1 MIRLSPLIV
10 ALLAVLSMTGPLAVG
25 AARAQSA
32 PPPVVAPS
40 GAKPNV
46 AYSAPVSTQP
56 LPDELTRAKLIWT
69 AMVAIEQANESG
81 NYSVLRDISSPS
93 FQAANDPSRL
103 TQIFAGIRS
112 TNIDLSNTLLL
123 APTYTQPPAI
133 DGRGMMRLSG
143 GFGLRPTAV
152 LFDLTFQ
159 WVSNRWRLF
168 GVSLGARSIPTG
180 GPIAPPP
187 APPAPVRK

>member
-1 MIRLSPLIV
+1 MIRHFVIV
-10 ALLAVLSMTGPLAVG
+10 AVLAVLSTTGPLPIA

-40 GAKPNV
+40 GAPPNV

-69 AMVAIEQANESG
+69 TMIAIEQANESG

-93 FQAANDPSRL
+93 FQVANDPSRL
-103 TQIFAGIRS
+103 TEIFAGIRS

-123 APTYTQPPAI
+123 APSYRQPPGI
-133 DGRGMMRLSG
+133 DGKGMMHLNG
-143 GFGLRPTAV
+143 AFGLRPTAV

-159 WVSNRWRLF
+159 WVANRWKLF
-168 GVSLGARSIPTG
+168 GVSLGARSISTG
-180 GPIAPPP
+180 FTP
-187 APPAPVRK
+187 APAPATPAKK